1 MVPSHNRVQL
11 HVVQG
16 NSGRQVTDAELA
28 CALMAGQEWAFAETW
43 NRFAPLV
50 HALAGRALG
59 NEHEAEDLTQEVFYR
74 FFARVHTLKQPD
86 SLRAFVV
93 SFAVRILKWK
103 LRSRRAG
110 RWLIF
115 LDTPQIPDSPFCGA
129 DPEARDILRR
139 FYAML
144 DRMNTRERLVFTL
157 RRLESMT
164 LEEVAA
170 ALQLSLSTIK
180 RSYSRA
186 EAQVAGW
193 IASDPELSS
202 FLSGREA

>member
-1 MVPSHNRVQL
+1 MAPSHNRIQL
-11 HVVQG
+11 HIVQG
-16 NSGRQVTDAELA
+16 GGGRQVTDAELA
-28 CALMAGQEWAFAETW
+28 CALVANEEWAFAETW

-50 HALAGRALG
+50 HSLAGRALG

-74 FFARVHTLKQPD
+74 LFARVHTLKQPE

-93 SFAVRILKWK
+93 SFAIRILKWK
-103 LRSRRAG
+103 LRGRRAG
-110 RWLIF
+110 RWLVF
-115 LDTPQIPDSPFCGA
+115 LDGREIPDAPFCGA

-144 DRMNTRERLVFTL
+144 NGMNTRERLVFTL

-164 LEEVAA
+164 LEEVAE

-180 RSYSRA
+180 RSYTRA
-186 EAQVAGW
+186 EDHVATW
-193 IASDPELSS
+193 ITSDPELST
-202 FLSGREA
+202 FLGGRA